1 MQAKLDLLGTL
12 NGASAMT
19 ANEYSSE
26 ADNGA
31 RSILFGGRRRV
42 SWAFRRVEEV
52 WHYVKATLDDRCI
65 HGQHDT
71 RNYCVSKNYSDIWV
85 SGRWTT

>member
-12 NGASAMT
+12 IGAFAITS
-19 ANEYSSE
+19 NEYSSE

-31 RSILFGGRRRV
+31 RSILLGRRPV
-42 SWAFRRVEEV
+42 SRARRVEEV
-52 WHYVKATLDDRCI
+52 WHYVKVTLGDRCI
-65 HGQHDT
+65 HGQHET

-85 SGRWTT
+85 SGRWTN